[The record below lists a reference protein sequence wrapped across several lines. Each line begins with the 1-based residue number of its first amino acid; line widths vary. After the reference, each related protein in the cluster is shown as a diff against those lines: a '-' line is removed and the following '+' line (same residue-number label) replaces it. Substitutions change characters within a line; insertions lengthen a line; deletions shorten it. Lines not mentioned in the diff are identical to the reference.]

1 MVRHSWS
8 SLESHGRGGCLHGGR
23 LPAGRSLESIDQWW
37 MTPGSG
43 LFGIGDAGVDT
54 PARSILLHAP
64 PPPPAAC
71 AAMAQPQCIITAR
84 SSTVSSS
91 SSFVPL
97 AGGRRRRPMD
107 MVCTLIYIYI
117 YTLNYSTNSL
127 SSCVCP
133 SVWSFSCRFLHIYTR
148 CIMRLC
154 RSIAGWS
161 RGKRKPR
168 VNWSAL
174 ASDGRCE
181 AELGVNGQQ
190 YLGSAWMTNRSI
202 DDCHQHNWG
211 PLNKF
216 RLRFIGLNF

>member
-117 YTLNYSTNSL
+117 YILSTTVLIAYQAVCALLYGALVADSYIYTRDA
-127 SSCVCP
+127 SCVC
-133 SVWSFSCRFLHIYTR
+133 VD
-148 CIMRLC
+148 
-154 RSIAGWS
+154 RSLDGLEVNVN
-161 RGKRKPR
+161 RGQL
-168 VNWSAL
+168 VST
-174 ASDGRCE
+174 S
-181 AELGVNGQQ
+181 
-190 YLGSAWMTNRSI
+190 
-202 DDCHQHNWG
+202 
-211 PLNKF
+211 
-216 RLRFIGLNF
+216 

>member
-1 MVRHSWS
+1 M
-8 SLESHGRGGCLHGGR
+8 
-23 LPAGRSLESIDQWW
+23 
-37 MTPGSG
+37 
-43 LFGIGDAGVDT
+43 
-54 PARSILLHAP
+54 
-64 PPPPAAC
+64 
-71 AAMAQPQCIITAR
+71 IITGESWTWWLFAWRPASRRTITGVYR
-84 SSTVSSS
+84 SVMNDSRVRAVWHRRRRRRHTCAEHPTPCSSS
-91 SSFVPL
+91 SSCCLRCNGAAAVHHHCKKQHGEQQQQL
-97 AGGRRRRPMD
+97 RAACRRKTKTTNGHGVHTD
-107 MVCTLIYIYI
+107 LYIYI

-133 SVWSFSCRFLHIYTR
+133 SVWSFSCIYTR

-202 DDCHQHNWG
+202 DDCHQHN
-211 PLNKF
+211 
-216 RLRFIGLNF
+216 